1 LFVGDV
7 LHLVRVL
14 LQIHQIGALE
24 RGQILQ
30 QDGHDVGGLKNQ
42 KSSSKIIKNHQ
53 KSSSK
58 IIIKNHQKSSK
69 IIKNHQSHRR
79 VRSCSSFVCYT
90 SNKYN
95 KRTGSDQFNRQSEFC
110 LFMVLEVTNTT
121 CTRLTWGTS
130 NGPAFLTTFNIKC
143 MLRALILEQLSMH
156 PLFKKNGRTM
166 ARVAL
171 AFVWEVMVGSD
182 MRTVN

>member
-53 KSSSK
+53 KSSK

-69 IIKNHQSHRR
+69 IIKNHQK
-79 VRSCSSFVCYT
+79 SSIT
-90 SNKYN
+90 SK
-95 KRTGSDQFNRQSEFC
+95 GQIM
-110 LFMVLEVTNTT
+110 LV
-121 CTRLTWGTS
+121 
-130 NGPAFLTTFNIKC
+130 IC
-143 MLRALILEQLSMH
+143 MLHI
-156 PLFKKNGRTM
+156 K
-166 ARVAL
+166 
-171 AFVWEVMVGSD
+171 
-182 MRTVN
+182 

>member
-53 KSSSK
+53 KSSKIISK
-58 IIIKNHQKSSK
+58 IIKNHQKSSK
-69 IIKNHQSHRR
+69 IINHIE
-79 VRSCSSFVCYT
+79 
-90 SNKYN
+90 
-95 KRTGSDQFNRQSEFC
+95 GSDHARH
-110 LFMVLEVTNTT
+110 LYVTHQINITKGQARINST
-121 CTRLTWGTS
+121 VKVNSVFSWYWKLRIQHVQDLHGEPAM
-130 NGPAFLTTFNIKC
+130 GPPF
-143 MLRALILEQLSMH
+143 
-156 PLFKKNGRTM
+156 
-166 ARVAL
+166 
-171 AFVWEVMVGSD
+171 
-182 MRTVN
+182 